1 MRANLRLVESSLLFP
16 QAETSAANQSADF
29 MLRNPVVEMRIP
41 KRQHNAI
48 KSATSRPSLIMLSI
62 VILVHVTGLAWLI
75 STKQSQPDI
84 SQALTPITVSLVS
97 AAEEKPAMAPLLS
110 AKPLQVVKEK
120 TMAKPNK
127 PTPEPAV
134 TKSFVTQTADESE
147 AQPSLPEP
155 AIVASTPKTIETS
168 QQKVEHEPAIEPPRF
183 GVAYLNNP
191 APDYPPL
198 ARRLGE
204 QGRVLLRV
212 LVSTNGE
219 ADHVQVESSSGSK
232 KLDQAA
238 MLAVKQW
245 NFVPAKRSNLPISAY
260 VLVPVNFSLEG

>member
-1 MRANLRLVESSLLFP
+1 MRANLRLVESSQLLP
-16 QAETSAANQSADF
+16 QAVSSVASHRAETI
-29 MLRNPVVEMRIP
+29 LRNPVVGMLMP
-41 KRQHNAI
+41 KRHHNPV
-48 KSATSRPSLIMLSI
+48 KSGNQRPSLTMLSV
-62 VILVHVTGLAWLI
+62 VIFAHVTGLAWLI
-75 STKQSQPDI
+75 NTKQSQPDI
-84 SQALTPITVSLVS
+84 NQALTPMTVSLVS
-97 AAEEKPAMAPLLS
+97 AAEEKPAMAPLLP
-110 AKPLQVVKEK
+110 AKQLQVVKEK
-120 TMAKPNK
+120 PMAKPNK

-134 TKSFVTQTADESE
+134 TKPFVTQTANESE

-155 AIVASTPKTIETS
+155 AIVASTPKTIETP

-183 GVAYLNNP
+183 GVAYLHNP

-219 ADHVQVESSSGSK
+219 ADHVQVESSSGSN
-232 KLDQAA
+232 KLDRAA
-238 MLAVKQW
+238 ILAVKQW

>member
-1 MRANLRLVESSLLFP
+1 MRANLRLVENSLLLP
-16 QAETSAANQSADF
+16 QAKVSAKNQSADL
-29 MLRNPVVEMRIP
+29 MLRNPLLEMRIL
-41 KRQHNAI
+41 KRQHNAV

-62 VILVHVTGLAWLI
+62 VILVHVTGLVWLI
-75 STKQSQPDI
+75 STKQSQQDI
-84 SQALTPITVSLVS
+84 SQALTPITVSLVNV
-97 AAEEKPAMAPLLS
+97 AEEKPAMAPLLP
-110 AKPLQVVKEK
+110 AKALQAAREK
-120 TMAKPNK
+120 QIAKPNI

-134 TKSFVTQTADESE
+134 TKPFVTQTANASE
-147 AQPSLPEP
+147 VQPSQPEP
-155 AIVASTPKTIETS
+155 VMVASTPKTTEA
-168 QQKVEHEPAIEPPRF
+168 QQPKVEHEPAIEPPRF

-219 ADHVQVESSSGSK
+219 ADHVQVESSSGSS
-232 KLDQAA
+232 KLDRAA
-238 MLAVKQW
+238 ILAVKQW

>member
-1 MRANLRLVESSLLFP
+1 MSTNLRLVASSQRLP
-16 QAETSAANQSADF
+16 QATPRAASHRAETMLPNQI
-29 MLRNPVVEMRIP
+29 VEILMP
-41 KRQHNAI
+41 KRHHSPVKHDN
-48 KSATSRPSLIMLSI
+48 SRPSLMMLSI
-62 VILVHVTGLAWLI
+62 VILAHVTGLAWLI

-97 AAEEKPAMAPLLS
+97 AAEEKPAMAPLLP

-120 TMAKPNK
+120 SMAKPNK

-134 TKSFVTQTADESE
+134 TKPFVTQTANESE

-155 AIVASTPKTIETS
+155 AIVASTPKTIEA
-168 QQKVEHEPAIEPPRF
+168 QQPKIEHELAIEPPRF

-219 ADHVQVESSSGSK
+219 ADHVQVESSSGSN

-238 MLAVKQW
+238 ILAVKQW